1 MTTTEDDDD
10 EGFGEFTFAPITVHS
25 NPKINGSGHHGKVD
39 DDWGDFVTPASL
51 SRCETLPVKSLD
63 PINLSSDRRTD
74 SLKTDAAQPDSAP
87 SRIRDQWEK
96 PKGAL
101 PLSLFGEEEKEDD
114 SGAPGLLF
122 NGAPEL
128 KKTEKKMGSELNAS
142 YLISNLYLGS
152 EQSKVG
158 NRSGLNLDSNGL
170 DLKRSAANLDS
181 NGSALKLENWGSY
194 GLNSDSK
201 GLDLKRSVSNLEIN
215 GSGLKLENWGSYG
228 LNLDSKGLDLM
239 RSVSTLGLNG
249 LDSKINLDSNGLN
262 SGLDED
268 DDDGWEF
275 KAAETKLPNG
285 DFNFKSQHEV
295 KAENVLMPKVDGLKS
310 SWNAHLNGLSSS
322 VNGVNKDANGFSS
335 SLVDKSEDFGDDDE
349 WEFKDAE
356 TEPWSADS
364 NNKVNNKGPGN
375 SEGVKHTFVFD
386 NGAQVPTDLFT
397 VSNGISQKPGQL
409 DFGLDFSK
417 SSVSPDGIY
426 CSFSNSEQKND
437 NGAQVPTDLFASS
450 NGISQKSGQLDF
462 GFDLSKSSVAPDG
475 ISSSLSNSEQKNDN
489 ENGLNSASVIGNV
502 ENGEN
507 LWEFKD
513 AFSETGSKD
522 RGKDTKLESHRGA
535 LPLSLFGDGDIE
547 TNDSSIHQDV
557 PNYNLASSTTDDIK
571 KSQGSSV
578 SISDLITS
586 LYSQAEQNTPVN
598 HTQNPSEK
606 GFNSVQKVVDSNL
619 ADGDGDGDFD
629 DDSWEFKGAV
639 SRTVDDQISVPGLGD
654 SHVRHST
661 KVEPKKLIEQK
672 DYADFYSELEDE
684 LLFVA
689 QYHLDNLK
697 KERSTAALC
706 GEDGKLEAI
715 DKEIQDLY
723 NELHQDCIISKVH
736 PENRPLSNIHLNE
749 FIEVLQEPT
758 FHVLESEYHLSMRL
772 SLAEK
777 DWRSAIE
784 LLKHAAST
792 SKILKL
798 GSREEQCSYVS
809 TWFKMVS
816 VCAQELRHGAL
827 IWKQSLEKNVSSQL
841 LSDPRGKQYILAL
854 GEIYRVVEVLGS
866 SAKLYKPL
874 MLLSSADPTGMFTLL
889 SECFTLWSS
898 SGLDEA
904 IGSISDLTGFECNVT
919 PKELLESIKYI
930 HDLDVNALHNHV
942 FSGQDPTCRLS
953 LLAAGTMPDMK
964 IFLGGGLER

>member
-128 KKTEKKMGSELNAS
+128 KKTEKKMGSELNVS
-142 YLISNLYLGS
+142 YLISNLYVGS

-181 NGSALKLENWGSY
+181 NGSATKLENWGSY

-215 GSGLKLENWGSYG
+215 WSGLKLENLGSYG

-295 KAENVLMPKVDGLKS
+295 KGENVLMPKVDGLKS
-310 SWNAHLNGLSSS
+310 SWNAWGSNLNGLSSS

-364 NNKVNNKGPGN
+364 NNKV
-375 SEGVKHTFVFD
+375 
-386 NGAQVPTDLFT
+386 PTDLFT

-426 CSFSNSEQKND
+426 SSFSNSEQKND

-450 NGISQKSGQLDF
+450 NGIYQKSGQLDF

-489 ENGLNSASVIGNV
+489 ENGLNSTSVIGNV

-507 LWEFKD
+507 LWEFRMHFRKMD
-513 AFSETGSKD
+513 GRIGEKTLSWRATGEPY
-522 RGKDTKLESHRGA
+522 LC
-535 LPLSLFGDGDIE
+535 PFFGDGEIE
-547 TNDSSIHQDV
+547 TNDSSIHQHV

-598 HTQNPSEK
+598 HTQNPSE
-606 GFNSVQKVVDSNL
+606 
-619 ADGDGDGDFD
+619 
-629 DDSWEFKGAV
+629 KGAV

-697 KERSTAALC
+697 KERSAAALC
-706 GEDGKLEAI
+706 VEDGKLEAI
-715 DKEIQDLY
+715 DREIQ
-723 NELHQDCIISKVH
+723 
-736 PENRPLSNIHLNE
+736 
-749 FIEVLQEPT
+749 
-758 FHVLESEYHLSMRL
+758 
-772 SLAEK
+772 AEK

-904 IGSISDLTGFECNVT
+904 IGSISDLT
-919 PKELLESIKYI
+919 
-930 HDLDVNALHNHV
+930 
-942 FSGQDPTCRLS
+942 DPTCRLS

-964 IFLGGGLER
+964 MVVWNGEHYFLPLANLWANLVATDPPNVPRLHVG